1 MSWQSLESVVLKVSE
16 LLYLYSPL
24 FMYDY
29 YSNRLPLIFNDFF
42 KSINKVHQ
50 YQPRLASKI
59 SYYLPQARTNY
70 GKFNIRFF
78 GAKVLKRIAF
88 LQLPSGSVM
97 YFIFQFLH
105 GHFPC
110 LLLFVCARVCVNR
123 KSCPQFYVNVG
134 YLQIFSAW
142 PSHLAQLA

>member
-1 MSWQSLESVVLKVSE
+1 MT
-16 LLYLYSPL
+16 
-24 FMYDY
+24 
-29 YSNRLPLIFNDFF
+29 FF

-59 SYYLPQARTNY
+59 SYYLSQARTNY
-70 GKFNIRFF
+70 GKFNIQFF

-88 LQLPSGSVM
+88 LQPPSGSVM

-110 LLLFVCARVCVNR
+110 LLLFVCVRVCVNR

-142 PSHLAQLA
+142 PSHLDRLAYLFLSGCAPFLCIFFSSLYLCLHYIIVVVVVVVG